1 MHVADAHK
9 QKPKIDP
16 ATWKSVRTVLTYA
29 GIYLLG
35 VLTMPIWV
43 LIALWVEVSVMGER
57 TQCEGISRTGYWEEV
72 MRSYRDRSKTDTQTN
87 WYGINPL
94 NPETYTVIRD
104 PHATEYS
111 FLLRNHKGDQVTA
124 MVYDDCVVTWGT
136 MSAAERAQF
145 AK

>member
-94 NPETYTVIRD
+94 NPETTRSSETRTPLSIRSCYGTIK
-104 PHATEYS
+104 AIRLQLWSMTTA
-111 FLLRNHKGDQVTA
+111 LLPG
-124 MVYDDCVVTWGT
+124 
-136 MSAAERAQF
+136 ER
-145 AK
+145 